1 MSISKILKPEDLNT
15 KYQRYNKTFL
25 ILFQHAG
32 DPVSAYQWLEE
43 AQAMDTADRYV
54 NSKCS
59 RYMLRAGHVK
69 RAEEMCAKFTREG
82 KIRRGDFSFPLS
94 CEFIQAK

>member
-1 MSISKILKPEDLNT
+1 MEPPGFLCLLCYARSL
-15 KYQRYNKTFL
+15 YNNL
-25 ILFQHAG
+25 PGQHAG
-32 DPVSAYQWLEE
+32 DPVSAYSWLEE

-54 NSKCS
+54 NSKCA

-82 KIRRGDFSFPLS
+82 GCSPCILLLFF
-94 CEFIQAK
+94 

>member
-1 MSISKILKPEDLNT
+1 M
-15 KYQRYNKTFL
+15 
-25 ILFQHAG
+25 
-32 DPVSAYQWLEE
+32 SAYQWLEE

-54 NSKCS
+54 NSKCA

-82 KIRRGDFSFPLS
+82 MDYISGVWYHPLLGTKMEYTLMSVYSESWQRR
-94 CEFIQAK
+94 

>member
-1 MSISKILKPEDLNT
+1 M
-15 KYQRYNKTFL
+15 
-25 ILFQHAG
+25 FQHAG

-54 NSKCS
+54 NSKCA

-69 RAEEMCAKFTREG
+69 RAEDMCAKFTREG
-82 KIRRGDFSFPLS
+82 NVSKPPNTISFLFES
-94 CEFIQAK
+94 EVLEISA

>member
-1 MSISKILKPEDLNT
+1 M
-15 KYQRYNKTFL
+15 
-25 ILFQHAG
+25 
-32 DPVSAYQWLEE
+32 SAYQWLEE

-82 KIRRGDFSFPLS
+82 EMYMMNPPVTLIPTLNN
-94 CEFIQAK
+94 

>member
-1 MSISKILKPEDLNT
+1 M
-15 KYQRYNKTFL
+15 
-25 ILFQHAG
+25 
-32 DPVSAYQWLEE
+32 SAYQWLEE

-82 KIRRGDFSFPLS
+82 KIHMIIPS
-94 CEFIQAK
+94 CKVNFVNTVNKQVFNLAFLTLVRLILNLLPFTC